1 MPIVLMTDSAADYT
15 AAEREEKNIISIPLN
30 VTLGDETYLDGY
42 TIDADTFYKKLSE
55 GDFYPKT
62 SQPSPE
68 LFLKEFNKA
77 KENGDT
83 VIYISMSSALSGTIQ
98 AATLAKNM
106 AEYDDIHIV
115 DSLLV
120 TPAQR
125 LLVDYVKEL
134 IDAGED
140 VETIIKKAEAFKGR
154 VMVLGMVDTLEYF
167 YKGGRLSATEAMIGD
182 LVNIKPLVEIT
193 KEGTIG
199 AWGKALGR
207 SRARKALIK
216 KVEEYPPD
224 EKYPVL
230 FIHSDARESC
240 LGFKAKFEA
249 AHPEIK
255 TYDELVSL
263 GPTVGS
269 HTGPGVVAFTYVMK
283 EK

>member
-1 MPIVLMTDSAADYT
+1 MPIILMTDSAADYT
-15 AAEREEKNIISIPLN
+15 AKEREEKNIVSVPLN
-30 VTLGDETYLDGY
+30 VSIGDETYLDGY
-42 TIDADTFYKKLSE
+42 TIDAEAFYKKLSE
-55 GDFYPKT
+55 GNYYPKT
-62 SQPSPE
+62 SQPSPS
-68 LFLKEFNKA
+68 LFLEHFNRA

-98 AATLAKNM
+98 AAIVAKNM
-106 AEYDDIHIV
+106 SEYKNIYII

-134 IDAGED
+134 IDNNEGVD
-140 VETIIKKAEAFKGR
+140 SIIEKAEEFKKHIR
-154 VMVLGMVDTLEYF
+154 VFGMVDTLEYF
-167 YKGGRLSATEAMIGD
+167 YKGGRLSAAEAKFGD

-216 KVEEYPPD
+216 KLDEFPADKNYPI
-224 EKYPVL
+224 L
-230 FIHSDARESC
+230 FIHSDAEESC

-249 AHPEIK
+249 TYPQLK
-255 TYDELVSL
+255 TCDYLVSL

-269 HTGPGVVAFTYVMK
+269 HTGPGVVAFTYVS
-283 EK
+283 EN